1 MPSNLSVGPATSF
14 KSGIRISKVT
24 KQITPFT
31 MGDIYTH
38 IDNKSID
45 AMEDSHLA
53 GMIQESFGK
62 TAILI
67 NCPPV
72 PILEENARRICAFIS
87 EKTGIKITP
96 PEKPM
101 LSRDTCS
108 GSFDIHVALEDA
120 KPKEGSYKLD
130 IGLGETKEGSCA

>member
-1 MPSNLSVGPATSF
+1 MQSNLSVGPAASF
-14 KSGIRISKVT
+14 KAGITISKVM
-24 KQITPFT
+24 KPITPFT
-31 MGDIYTH
+31 IGDIYTRVE
-38 IDNKSID
+38 NKSID
-45 AMEDSHLA
+45 EIEDLHLA
-53 GMIQESFGK
+53 NMIQESFGK
-62 TAILI
+62 NAVLT
-67 NCPPV
+67 NFPPV

-87 EKTGIKITP
+87 EKIGIKITP

>member
-1 MPSNLSVGPATSF
+1 MQSNLSVGPATSF
-14 KSGIRISKVT
+14 KAGIRISKVT
-24 KQITPFT
+24 KEITPFT
-31 MGDIYTH
+31 MGDIYTCVA
-38 IDNKSID
+38 NKSID
-45 AMEDSHLA
+45 TMEDLHLA

-62 TAILI
+62 TAILT

-72 PILEENARRICAFIS
+72 PILEENARKICTFIS
-87 EKTGIKITP
+87 EKIGIKITP

-108 GSFDIHVALEDA
+108 GRFDIHVALEDA

-130 IGLGETKEGSCA
+130 IGLGETKEGSCE